1 MGNAALTGDTPFV
14 KNYARQVLQLSHGKG
29 VWLWDA
35 DGNRY
40 LDMGS
45 GIAVNALGY
54 GNRRLARVV
63 ERQMRRLVHV
73 SNLYATPP
81 SIELGRRLLDLA
93 KGVGRAPYAAL
104 HFGSSGAE
112 ANEAAIKYARLYA
125 LAKKGEGHHRIL
137 SFDRAFHG
145 RTMGALSATPNP
157 AYRRKFEPLVPGFE
171 TVPYNDPDA
180 LEKILDDTFAAVL
193 VEIVQ
198 GEGGLTV
205 ISPQMVEKLNTLCAE
220 RNVLLIAD
228 EIQTGLGR
236 LGEYFGSTAVGL
248 RPDII
253 TLSKPLAGGLPLS
266 ATLIPAAVNDQV
278 QLGDH
283 GTTFGG
289 GPVTCAAALHILE
302 RLTSAGF
309 LDTVRRRAAELE
321 RGLSMIVDRF
331 DFVEEVRGMGM
342 LRGLRINLG
351 DRQSELYPEILGAAR
366 DIGLIVLRSG
376 ADVIRI
382 APPLVITSRELQTGL
397 HRLEQTLESINAR
410 RHT

>member
-1 MGNAALTGDTPFV
+1 MGKAALTGDTPFA

-35 DGNRY
+35 NGNRY

-54 GNRRLARVV
+54 GNRRLARIV

-81 SIELGRRLLDLA
+81 AIELGRRLLNLA
-93 KGVGRAPYAAL
+93 AGVGRAPFAAV
-104 HFGSSGAE
+104 HFGNSGAE
-112 ANEAAIKYARLYA
+112 ANEAAIKYARLYS
-125 LAKKGEGHHRIL
+125 LSRKGAGHHRIL
-137 SFDRAFHG
+137 SFGRAFHG

-171 TVPYNDPDA
+171 TSPFNDPDSF
-180 LEKILDDTFAAVL
+180 EKILDDTFAAVI
-193 VEIVQ
+193 VEVVQ

-205 ISPQMVEKLNTLCAE
+205 ISPEMVDRLNTLCAE
-220 RNVLLIAD
+220 RGVLLIAD

-266 ATLIPAAVNDQV
+266 ATLIPAVVNDEIAP
-278 QLGDH
+278 GDH

-289 GPVTCAAALHILE
+289 GPVTSAAALHILG
-302 RLTSAGF
+302 RLTRDGF
-309 LDTVRRRAAELE
+309 LDTIRRRAGELE
-321 RGLSMIVDRF
+321 RGLSLLVDRF
-331 DFVEEVRGMGM
+331 DFVEGVCGLGM
-342 LRGLRINLG
+342 LRGLKIALG
-351 DRQSELYPEILGAAR
+351 DRQADLYPEILDVAR
-366 DIGLIVLRSG
+366 DLGLIVLRSG

-382 APPLVITSRELQTGL
+382 APPLVITSREVRAGL
-397 HRLEQTLESINAR
+397 HLLEQTLESINAR